1 MQTMVCSETS
11 LIISSKSS
19 IARSLDCCR
28 TVPSPISVGL
38 VQERDIP
45 VHPLLERGE
54 VGVVACLAQV
64 FDLRLSEI
72 LILVTDRLRHV
83 DVFNVRR
90 AAESTEHGGDQVA
103 EATRLA
109 GADI

>member
-28 TVPSPISVGL
+28 AVPLPISVGL

-45 VHPLLERGE
+45 IHPLLERDE

-72 LILVTDRLRHV
+72 LILMADRRRHV
-83 DVFNVRR
+83 DIFDVRR
-90 AAESTEHGGDQVA
+90 AAECAKHRGDQV
-103 EATRLA
+103 
-109 GADI
+109 

>member
-38 VQERDIP
+38 VQKRDIP
-45 VHPLLERGE
+45 VYPLLERGE
-54 VGVVACLAQV
+54 VGVGTFLAQFFV
-64 FDLRLSEI
+64 LRLSEI
-72 LILVTDRLRHV
+72 LILIADRRRHV
-83 DVFNVRR
+83 DIFDVRR
-90 AAESTEHGGDQVA
+90 AAECVKHRRDQ
-103 EATRLA
+103 
-109 GADI
+109 